1 MTWSL
6 CTKTQNMDTIL
17 VTFFYFENYDQV
29 ETVLFLLHS
38 FDALRRFKSHFGP
51 REVWI
56 KVGGFVIRLGFTR
69 ISRGWIGTK

>member
-1 MTWSL
+1 
-6 CTKTQNMDTIL
+6 

-56 KVGGFVIRLGFTR
+56 KVGGFVIRVRVYPNFPRLDWHKIKVYLTNR
-69 ISRGWIGTK
+69 PRGR